1 MLRCGLWRKSPS
13 AESANGERGKV
24 PCIHRQKPVA
34 DRSSDW
40 LKAGLPACRP
50 SFQPSRSISSGVRGK
65 VAFFDGLRR
74 RVRSRFARD
83 SLLSLWRFQ
92 CLKNLK
98 TFAACQPHTRKKT
111 PWVKII
117 PCFPRYNFVE
127 KNLHEPKRDA
137 LSRSVHSGRPLLAH
151 AERGKNTSGLPL
163 GSPRQVGGNAART
176 LPPTKRHAKINAW
189 NTDTGRVQ
197 RAGRTFCA
205 LSCARHA

>member
-137 LSRSVHSGRPLLAH
+137 LSRSVAQRAASACACRARQKHERAALGQPASGRWQRRANLAPDQK
-151 AERGKNTSGLPL
+151 ACKN
-163 GSPRQVGGNAART
+163 
-176 LPPTKRHAKINAW
+176 
-189 NTDTGRVQ
+189 Q
-197 RAGRTFCA
+197 R
-205 LSCARHA
+205 LEY